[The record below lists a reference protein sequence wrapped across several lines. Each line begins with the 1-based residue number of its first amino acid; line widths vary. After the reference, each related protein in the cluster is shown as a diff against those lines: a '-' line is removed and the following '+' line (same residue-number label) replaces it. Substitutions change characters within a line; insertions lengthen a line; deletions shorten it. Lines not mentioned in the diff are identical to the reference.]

1 MFKKIMVPV
10 DLNHADKLAKALNT
24 AADLANHHGATICY
38 VGVTAATPGAVAH
51 NPEEF
56 GRKLAAFADQQA
68 GVHGVKTES
77 KPMTTHDP
85 AVDLDDALVEALAQT
100 GCDLVVMA
108 THVPNISDYLWSS
121 NGGRI
126 ASHSRASVFLVRD

>member
-10 DLNHADKLAKALNT
+10 DLNHADKLQKALNT
-24 AADLANHHGATICY
+24 AADLANHYGATICY

-56 GRKLAAFADQQA
+56 GRKLAAFADEQA
-68 GVHGVKTES
+68 GARGVKTES
-77 KPMTTHDP
+77 KPMTSHDP
-85 AVDLDDALVEALAQT
+85 AVDLDDTLMEALEQT

-126 ASHSRASVFLVRD
+126 ANHTRASVFLVRD